1 MFNQFIKYDHY
12 YNVGK
17 MIYDSLAFIVKIGKS
32 VCDKLHKRYSH
43 FMRRKHI
50 TAVNERY
57 GIHK

>member
-1 MFNQFIKYDHY
+1 
-12 YNVGK
+12 

-32 VCDKLHKRYSH
+32 VFDKLHKKYSYY
-43 FMRRKHI
+43 MRRKHI